1 MKIKDIQEE
10 IIDEFGIFDSWM
22 DKYEYIIELGKNVPK
37 INEDDKV
44 DENIIKGCQSKVWLH
59 AKKSKGLVQFYAD
72 SDALITK
79 GIISL
84 LLRVLSNQ
92 KPSDIIQ
99 ANLDFIDKI
108 GLRQHLSV
116 NKSNGLNNMIKKI
129 KFYAIFYKK
138 KKMSKEFDPNIMGE
152 KIIKVIKTIYDPEI
166 PVDIYELGLI
176 YDIMI
181 NENFDVKIIMTLTSP
196 NCPVAETLPVDVEE
210 KVKTVEGVKS
220 ATVEITFEPA
230 WNKEL
235 MSDEAKLELGML

>member
-22 DKYEYIIELGKNVPK
+22 DKYEYLIELGKNVPK

-59 AKKSKGLVQFYAD
+59 AKKSNGLVQFYAD
-72 SDALITK
+72 SDTLITK

-116 NKSNGLNNMIKKI
+116 NRANGLNNMIKKI
-129 KFYAIFYKK
+129 KFYAIGY
-138 KKMSKEFDPNIMGE
+138 N
-152 KIIKVIKTIYDPEI
+152 
-166 PVDIYELGLI
+166 
-176 YDIMI
+176 
-181 NENFDVKIIMTLTSP
+181 
-196 NCPVAETLPVDVEE
+196 
-210 KVKTVEGVKS
+210 
-220 ATVEITFEPA
+220 
-230 WNKEL
+230 NK
-235 MSDEAKLELGML
+235 

>member
-37 INEDDKV
+37 ISEDDKI

-59 AKKSKGLVQFYAD
+59 AKKSNGLVQFYAD

-92 KPSDIIQ
+92 KPIDIIQ

-116 NKSNGLNNMIKKI
+116 NRANGLNNMIKKI
-129 KFYAIFYKK
+129 KFYAIGY
-138 KKMSKEFDPNIMGE
+138 N
-152 KIIKVIKTIYDPEI
+152 
-166 PVDIYELGLI
+166 
-176 YDIMI
+176 
-181 NENFDVKIIMTLTSP
+181 N
-196 NCPVAETLPVDVEE
+196 
-210 KVKTVEGVKS
+210 
-220 ATVEITFEPA
+220 
-230 WNKEL
+230 
-235 MSDEAKLELGML
+235 

>member
-1 MKIKDIQEE
+1 MKIKDIQQE

-37 INEDDKV
+37 INEDDKT
-44 DENIIKGCQSKVWLH
+44 DENIIKGCQSKVWLD
-59 AKKSKGLVQFYAD
+59 AKKSNGLVQFYAD

-116 NKSNGLNNMIKKI
+116 NRANGLNNMIKKI
-129 KFYAIFYKK
+129 KFYAIGY
-138 KKMSKEFDPNIMGE
+138 N
-152 KIIKVIKTIYDPEI
+152 
-166 PVDIYELGLI
+166 
-176 YDIMI
+176 
-181 NENFDVKIIMTLTSP
+181 N
-196 NCPVAETLPVDVEE
+196 
-210 KVKTVEGVKS
+210 
-220 ATVEITFEPA
+220 
-230 WNKEL
+230 
-235 MSDEAKLELGML
+235 